1 MKLNPT
7 IGIIGYLG
15 VVGNATYRFFK
26 SKGYKVFGYDIRE
39 PKDKDKA
46 YNAKVIFICVPTPF
60 NWEIKKFDGS
70 IVDNSISLVP
80 EGKTVILKST
90 VPIGT
95 TDELQKKYP
104 NIKLIF
110 NPEFLSEATSN
121 QDFQMPDR
129 QLVGYTKQ
137 SFGEA
142 KKIMALLPKSPNNI
156 IMPAKEA
163 ELLKYINNIH
173 GALAVT
179 ESNHYFEVCRK
190 ENLNY
195 ENVIK
200 AACTSKY
207 MNPYY
212 HVIMHKGYRGFGG
225 KCFPKDIN
233 SWITYLDKKKVD
245 STLFKAVRDM
255 NRRILKE
262 QKLTEKSVEKR

>member
-1 MKLNPT
+1 MKQKPT
-7 IGIIGYLG
+7 IGIIGHLG
-15 VVGNATYRFFK
+15 VVGSTTFRYFK
-26 SKGYKVFGYDIRE
+26 DNGYKVFGYDIRK
-39 PKDKDKA
+39 PNHKDKA
-46 YNAKVIFICVPTPF
+46 YGAEIIFICVPTPF
-60 NWEIKKFDGS
+60 DWKCNKFNGS
-70 IVDNSISLVP
+70 IVDKAIALIPKGRNV
-80 EGKTVILKST
+80 VLKST

-95 TDELQKKYP
+95 TDKLQKKYP
-104 NIKLIF
+104 KIKLIF
-110 NPEFLSEATSN
+110 NPEFLSEVTSD
-121 QDFQMPDR
+121 QDFRNPDR

-137 SFGEA
+137 SLSEA
-142 KKIMALLPKSPNNI
+142 GKIMALLPRSPNNI

-173 GALAVT
+173 GALAVM
-179 ESNHYFEVCRK
+179 ESNHYYEVCLK

-195 ENVIK
+195 DQTIK

-233 SWITYLDKKKVD
+233 SWIAYLKKENID
-245 STLFKAVRDM
+245 STLFRAVRGM

-262 QKLTEKSVEKR
+262 QRLTEKSVEKK